1 MMEYKGY
8 RASVTF
14 DDGAGGFFGTVVD
27 TRDVMT
33 FEGDSVEQLR
43 REFKFSVDD
52 YLNACREWGRDP
64 DKPYSGEISFKV
76 GSNVHRT
83 ADAAA
88 RSEGK
93 TLEEWLAETM
103 EWVAEQTLNPPSYTS
118 PCCHDECCCD

>member
-8 RASVTF
+8 RAAVTF
-14 DDGAGGFFGTVVD
+14 DDGVGVFFGTVVD
-27 TRDVMT
+27 TRDVIT

-52 YLNACREWGRDP
+52 YLDACREWGRDP

-76 GSNVHRT
+76 SSKVHRA

-88 RSEGK
+88 KSEGK
-93 TLEEWLAETM
+93 TLEEWLAKTV
-103 EWVAEQTLNPPSYTS
+103 EWVAEQTLHPPAYVN
-118 PCCHDECCCD
+118 ECCQDDDQLK

>member
-8 RASVTF
+8 RATVTF
-14 DDGAGGFFGTVVD
+14 DDSAGVFFGTVVD
-27 TRDVMT
+27 TRDVIT
-33 FEGDSVEQLR
+33 FEGDSVKQLR

-52 YLNACREWGRDP
+52 YLNACRECGRDP

-76 GSNVHRT
+76 SSKVHRT

-93 TLEEWLAETM
+93 SLEEWLAETV
-103 EWVAEQTLNPPSYTS
+103 ERVAEQTLNPPAYTS
-118 PCCHDECCCD
+118 PCCSDDCCCD

>member
-8 RASVTF
+8 RAAVTF
-14 DDGAGGFFGTVVD
+14 DDGVGVFLGTVVD
-27 TRDVMT
+27 TRDVIT

-52 YLNACREWGRDP
+52 YLDACREWGRDP

-76 GSNVHRT
+76 ASKVHRT

-88 RSEGK
+88 KSEGK
-93 TLEEWLAETM
+93 TLEEWLAKTV
-103 EWVAEQTLNPPSYTS
+103 EWVAEQTLHPPAYVN
-118 PCCHDECCCD
+118 ECCQDED